1 MRICAAQLRPEPG
14 DLAKNTEKHLALI
27 RLAAAQGADLVYF
40 PELSLTGYQPRLSS
54 ILVSEAEHWCLDA
67 LQELSDAHG
76 LRIGVGMPLIV
87 DAGVQIGM
95 VWFSPH
101 EPSRTYAKQW
111 LHASELAYF
120 TAGERQLLLDGP
132 GGTLAPAICYESLQ
146 ADHANAAA
154 AMGAR
159 FYLASVAESASNLP
173 RAMQHYASIAR
184 RHGMHV
190 LLADAVGPSGDFI
203 STGRSAAWN
212 SEGELLAQMGTE
224 SEGVLMLDTAQG
236 IASVHEVDL
245 SG

>member
-1 MRICAAQLRPEPG
+1 MRVCVAQLRPEPG

-27 RLAAAQGADLVYF
+27 KQAVVHRADVVYF

-54 ILVSEAEHWCLDA
+54 ALVSDAEHWCLNE

-76 LRIGVGMPLIV
+76 LQIGVGMPLVV

-95 VWFSPH
+95 VWFLPH
-101 EPSRTYAKQW
+101 EPPRTYAKQW

-120 TAGERQLLLDGP
+120 TAGDHQLLLDSH

-154 AMGAR
+154 EMGAR

-173 RAMQHYASIAR
+173 RAMQHYSSVAR
-184 RHGMHV
+184 RHSMHV

-212 SEGELLAQMGTE
+212 TEGELLAQMGTD
-224 SEGVLMLDTAQG
+224 SEGVLILDTAQG
-236 IASVHEVDL
+236 IASVHEVAT
-245 SG
+245 S